1 MKIAFMYPGQ
11 GAQKNGMMQDFYE
24 QIGSARDLFNK
35 ASKISGYDIPDLCFN
50 EKEELNLRRGTV

>member
-24 QIGSARDLFNK
+24 GNAC
-35 ASKISGYDIPDLCFN
+35 A
-50 EKEELNLRRGTV
+50 KEMFDTLLS

>member
-24 QIGSARDLFNK
+24 QIGSAPRRRHR
-35 ASKISGYDIPDLCFN
+35 AGR
-50 EKEELNLRRGTV
+50 NLRTFPR

>member
-24 QIGSARDLFNK
+24 QSLGIDSVVETPVGWCCYCNSAAEYRSAF
-35 ASKISGYDIPDLCFN
+35 
-50 EKEELNLRRGTV
+50 